1 MAEALKPGD
10 PHTAGPYQLLARLGA
25 GGMGQVFLGRSPG
38 GRPVAVKV
46 IRPELLA
53 GQPSFR
59 ARFAREVAAA
69 RRVSALYTAPV
80 VDADP
85 DAEMPWLV
93 TAYVAGPSL
102 ADAVIGHEPLRAE
115 VVRALAAALAE
126 GLGQIHAAG
135 VVHRDLKPANVLLAA
150 DGPRIIDFGIS
161 RAVEASA
168 LTGTGLIVGSPA
180 YMSPEQAGGE
190 EAGPPSDVFSLGCV
204 LAFAATGAAPFKGE
218 TLRALLFGVIT
229 AEPDLSGLPAS
240 LAPLV
245 RRCLAKKPAQR
256 PAPGEIVAE
265 LGPAGLL
272 HDWLPPAVA
281 AALPGY
287 SPAALGVVPQPGT
300 GPGAAQAPAAAP
312 PGPPGGPATRSAA
325 ATQTRL
331 PGAGAP
337 AGHRPAASPGR
348 DPAAARRPQYPP
360 PAGPPAAHQPG
371 SLAGYRPGPSAGY
384 RPGPP
389 GGAGPRSGGPAA
401 PSGYQPPPA
410 AYQPPPGTYQPPPG
424 GYQRPGTWPSRGQGR
439 PGRGHLAG
447 APLSRQDR
455 FGWLSLPVLL
465 LVAAA
470 ACTAPLETF
479 YAMTWGFVVVVVAS
493 RLAAAAVWIRRR
505 GPGGLAGAV
514 GRSVLADLAGAIG
527 LSLLA
532 FAVLAITVDVLLPAV
547 GPGLPGAYR
556 SALSTGGPAN
566 PFSSHAQ
573 AWFFL
578 HLFLLP
584 AALAVAAVVV
594 LRTRANLARPLLLP
608 RAARLVNQQAAA
620 ARLAVA
626 GLLTAAALALIGLNG
641 GVAPA
646 RRPQG
651 AICAVAPATCA
662 AAAKLASGHGAAG
675 AG

>member
-85 DAEMPWLV
+85 EAEMPWLV

-102 ADAVIGHEPLRAE
+102 ADAVTGHGPLRAE

-204 LAFAATGAAPFKGE
+204 LVFAATGAAPFKGE
-218 TLRALLFGVIT
+218 TLRALLFQVIT
-229 AEPDLSGLPAS
+229 AEPDLSGLPAG
-240 LAPLV
+240 LAQLV
-245 RRCLAKKPAQR
+245 RRCLAKEPAQR
-256 PAPGEIVAE
+256 PAPAEIVAD

-287 SPAALGVVPQPGT
+287 SPAALGVIPPPGT
-300 GPGAAQAPAAAP
+300 GQ
-312 PGPPGGPATRSAA
+312 A
-325 ATQTRL
+325 ATQTR
-331 PGAGAP
+331 PP
-337 AGHRPAASPGR
+337 Y
-348 DPAAARRPQYPP
+348 QPP
-360 PAGPPAAHQPG
+360 PAGPPASHQAGP
-371 SLAGYRPGPSAGY
+371 LAGYRTGT
-384 RPGPP
+384 PP
-389 GGAGPRSGGPAA
+389 GGGGPRPGAPAA
-401 PSGYQPPPA
+401 PSGYLPPPGGYQPQPA
-410 AYQPPPGTYQPPPG
+410 AYQPQGAYQPPPSAYQPGAYQPPPG
-424 GYQRPGTWPSRGQGR
+424 GYRSSAAWPPPGAARA
-439 PGRGHLAG
+439 GRGRLAG
-447 APLSRQDR
+447 APLPRQYR

-470 ACTAPLETF
+470 SFTAPLETF
-479 YAMTWGFVVVVVAS
+479 YAMTWGFVAVVVAS
-493 RLAAAAVWIRRR
+493 RLAAAVQWIRRR
-505 GPGGLAGAV
+505 GPGGLAGAAA
-514 GRSVLADLAGAIG
+514 RSVLADLAGAIG
-527 LSLLA
+527 LSVLA
-532 FAVLAITVDVLLPAV
+532 FAVLAVTVDVLLPAV
-547 GPGLPGAYR
+547 GPGRPGAYR
-556 SALSTGGPAN
+556 SALSAGGPAN

-578 HLFLLP
+578 HLFLVP

-594 LRTRANLARPLLLP
+594 LRTRANLGRPLVLP
-608 RAARLVNQQAAA
+608 RAARLVRQRGPA

-626 GLLTAAALALIGLNG
+626 GVLTLVALGLIGLNG
-641 GVAPA
+641 GVAPG

-662 AAAKLASGHGAAG
+662 SAARLARGHGRAG